1 MMNMMNEVQPP
12 NEECK
17 QKADN
22 LKLFALLMITLG
34 IVKLI
39 AIPGENTA
47 FTDII
52 LSLVLFCAANS
63 YN

>member
-1 MMNMMNEVQPP
+1 MMNMMNEAQPP

-17 QKADN
+17 HKADY
-22 LKLFALLMITLG
+22 LKLFALLMLTLG

-39 AIPGENTA
+39 AIPGEKTA

-52 LSLVLFCAANS
+52 LSLILFCAAHS